1 MQEAGKLSIQ
11 LMQRIQVIVT
21 LTKNVGIRHLARLW
35 LISLLEKWIEYM
47 WIVDVMTDKNLDD

>member
-1 MQEAGKLSIQ
+1 MQEAGKLSFQ
-11 LMQRIQVIVT
+11 LMQQIQVIVT

-47 WIVDVMTDKNLDD
+47 WIVDIMTDKNLDD